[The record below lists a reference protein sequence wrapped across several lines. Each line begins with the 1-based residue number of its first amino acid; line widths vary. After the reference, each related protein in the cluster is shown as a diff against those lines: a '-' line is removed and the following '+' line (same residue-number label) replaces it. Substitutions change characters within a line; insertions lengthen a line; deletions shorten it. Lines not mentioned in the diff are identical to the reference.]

1 MELIIIKGAIN
12 RGKTTTAAL
21 VHNELTW
28 YNHAK
33 LIWLMLDNHCIPV
46 ESEDLVPNFRSAIVY
61 KGKTICIVSHG
72 DNLDCFEEYVN
83 EVIPWYNPDI
93 LIVCSR
99 TSGYVCDKIWER
111 FGSIIKDENI
121 FTLTPNHKSA
131 DEKDKVTVKKDL
143 VSEIMNRINEI
154 CKK

>member
-1 MELIIIKGAIN
+1 MELIIIKGDTN
-12 RGKTTTAAL
+12 SGKTTTAAL
-21 VHNELTW
+21 VHNELAW

-46 ESEDLVPNFRSAIVY
+46 EKEDLVPNFRSAMVY
-61 KGKTICIVSHG
+61 KDKTICIVSHG
-72 DNLDCFEEYVN
+72 DNLDYFEEYVN
-83 EVIPWYNPDI
+83 EIIPWYNPDI

-99 TSGYVCDKIWER
+99 TSGYVCDKIWEK

-131 DEKDKVTVKKDL
+131 GEKDKVTVKKDL

-154 CKK
+154 CQK